1 MIQSSGSKDDLDEAF
16 RLFSKSGDAAELG
29 LLKLRYF
36 TPEEISSLLG
46 FPPRLSFPATV
57 TNKQRY
63 KVLGN
68 SLNVTVVSLLLY
80 SLLT

>member
-16 RLFSKSGDAAELG
+16 RLFSKSEDAAELT

-36 TPEEISSLLG
+36 TPQEISSLLG
-46 FPPRLSFPATV
+46 FPPGLSFPATV
-57 TNKQRY
+57 TNKQRF

-68 SLNVTVVSLLLY
+68 SLNVTVVSLLLF
-80 SLLT
+80 SILT

>member
-1 MIQSSGSKDDLDEAF
+1 MIQSSGSKEDLDEAF
-16 RLFSKSGDAAELG
+16 RLFSKSGDAAELA

-36 TPEEISSLLG
+36 TPQEISSLLG
-46 FPPRLSFPATV
+46 FPPSFSFPGTV
-57 TNKQRY
+57 TNKQKF

-68 SLNVTVVSLLLY
+68 SLNVTVVSLLLF